1 MTDNRFRWRTNPAI
15 VAQYYT
21 GDQLPNGV
29 EAHLKP
35 NEACAVI
42 ENGEVVG
49 IATSTT
55 MTINPELGTL
65 SKLLKRSP
73 PTRSFM
79 FAFLGPHELLVPLN
93 GLWADGGKGV
103 GMAGLKMQLRA
114 DDVGRLLTL
123 AAKGTTTITLGDMA
137 NTVAHEI
144 SNKFAAAH
152 MTGASQ
158 ADARSDPATATL
170 LEAGL
175 RTIAQPAL
183 AELGGAL
190 DRVWLSWT
198 PSDHERIL
206 RMRKELEMMA
216 EEQHMIS
223 EKNRLEMERI
233 LAQEINVLERQ
244 HQLHL
249 AATEYEAKG
258 AAASELAELR
268 VKAEKEREKWAVVTQ
283 RDELEAGNRLRRA
296 ELDADHQ
303 DSVAN
308 LRHGNEMN
316 QLDRT
321 MDLEDKKAELERRR
335 RERKMQVADEQAEY
349 LRQQEMKA
357 AKHNNKML
365 RGAFDAMDGDD
376 TE

>member
-29 EAHLKP
+29 EVHLKP

-65 SKLLKRSP
+65 SKLLKRRS

-93 GLWADGGKGV
+93 GLWADGAKGV

-123 AAKGTTTITLGDMA
+123 AAKGTTTITLGNLA
-137 NTVAHEI
+137 NNIAHEI
-144 SNKFAAAH
+144 SNKFAASH

-175 RTIAQPAL
+175 RSIAQPAL
-183 AELGGAL
+183 AEVGGSL
-190 DRVWLSWT
+190 DRVWMSWT

-206 RMRKELEMMA
+206 RMRKEIEMMA
-216 EEQHMIS
+216 EEQQMIS
-223 EKNRLEMERI
+223 EKNRLEMERM

-249 AATEYEAKG
+249 AATEYQAKS
-258 AAASELAELR
+258 AAASELADLR
-268 VKAEKEREKWAVVTQ
+268 VKAEKEREKWSVVTQ
-283 RDELEAGNRLRRA
+283 RDELEAGHRLRRA
-296 ELDADHQ
+296 ELDAVHQ
-303 DSVAN
+303 DTVAN
-308 LRHGNEMN
+308 LRYDNEMN
-316 QLDRT
+316 ELDRG
-321 MDLEDKKAELERRR
+321 MSLEEKKAELERRR

-349 LRQQEMKA
+349 LRKQEMKA

-365 RGAFDAMDGDD
+365 KGAFDAMDGDD

>member
-29 EAHLKP
+29 EVHLKP

-93 GLWADGGKGV
+93 GLWADGAKGV

-123 AAKGTTTITLGDMA
+123 AAKGTTTITLGDLA

-144 SNKFAAAH
+144 NNKFAAAH

-175 RTIAQPAL
+175 RNIAQPAL

-223 EKNRLEMERI
+223 EKNRLEMERL

-244 HQLHL
+244 HQLRL

-283 RDELEAGNRLRRA
+283 REELEAGNRLRRA
-296 ELDADHQ
+296 ELDAVHQ
-303 DSVAN
+303 DVVAN
-308 LRHGNEMN
+308 LRHGNELN
-316 QLDRT
+316 ELDRT

-349 LRQQEMKA
+349 LRKQEMKA
-357 AKHNNKML
+357 AKHNNTML
-365 RGAFDAMDGDD
+365 KGVFDAMDGDD
-376 TE
+376 SE